1 MPPEPTEFRQQL
13 LDAQA
18 VTPTLRDAYNKELH
32 AMLHHQLTPRSRI
45 LWGALLVGLV
55 AGAALGCRS
64 IVFYDRGPLI
74 YGVALTFTALCTA
87 AALGIVR
94 TLWRGVVP
102 WKSYFQVAAIF
113 TAAAALMTVLALL
126 SGLRNPSDPAS
137 TFGVLYA
144 GVLLVVCIAWSLN
157 DRIAA
162 AELATRE
169 RLLRIE
175 WRLADLSERG
185 SK

>member
-1 MPPEPTEFRQQL
+1 MPHEPTEFRKHL

-18 VTPTLRDAYNKELH
+18 VTPALRDAYNKELH
-32 AMLHHQLTPRSRI
+32 AMLHHQLTLRSRI
-45 LWGALLVGLV
+45 LLGALLVGIV
-55 AGAALGCRS
+55 GGVALGCRS
-64 IVFYDRGPLI
+64 ILFYDRGPFI

-87 AALGIVR
+87 AALSIVR

-102 WKSYFQVAAIF
+102 WKSYFQVAGIF
-113 TAAAALMTVLALL
+113 TAAAVLMTVLALL

-137 TFGVLYA
+137 AFGVLYA
-144 GVLLVVCIAWSLN
+144 GVFLVVCIAWSLN

-162 AELATRE
+162 ADLAARE

-175 WRLADLSERG
+175 WRLADLSDRG

>member
-1 MPPEPTEFRQQL
+1 MPHQPTEFRQHL

-18 VTPTLRDAYNKELH
+18 VSPMLQDAYNKELH
-32 AMLHHQLTPRSRI
+32 AMLHHQLTPRSRV
-45 LWGALLVGLV
+45 LLGALLVGV
-55 AGAALGCRS
+55 VVGAGLGCRS
-64 IVFYDRGPLI
+64 ILFYDRGPFI
-74 YGVALTFTALCTA
+74 YGVALTFAALCTA
-87 AALGIVR
+87 AALWIVR

-102 WKSYFQVAAIF
+102 WKSYFQVAGIF
-113 TAAAALMTVLALL
+113 TGAAALMTVLALL
-126 SGLRNPSDPAS
+126 SGLRNPADPAS

-144 GVLLVVCIAWSLN
+144 GVFLVVCIAWSLN

-162 AELATRE
+162 AELDARE